1 MDTRVGALAGLHVL
15 VVEDNNDARDI
26 LSMVLRYFGALVTT
40 AVNAAEALQSLR
52 TVAPDVVVADIQ
64 LPDHNAPW
72 LIRAARRLPSTVP
85 FIVVSALDHDP
96 ATMSDW
102 DFEVYLRKPVDHV
115 QLVDTILAVTRR
127 APGI

>member
-26 LSMVLRYFGALVTT
+26 LSMVLQYFGALVT
-40 AVNAAEALQSLR
+40 AAADAAGALKDLR
-52 TVAPDVVVADIQ
+52 RIAPDVVVADIQ

-72 LIRAARRLPSTVP
+72 LIRATRRLPSAVP
-85 FIVVSALDHDP
+85 FILVSALDHDP

-102 DFEVYLRKPVDHV
+102 DFEAYLRKPVDHV
-115 QLVDTILAVTRR
+115 KLVDTILAVTRR
-127 APGI
+127 QRGP